1 MWMITNCRSRGRPEA
16 RAGTL
21 ARSSSGSGSI
31 TTSDIAMAQ
40 SAPLCPMILLL
51 TEIHETYVDVGYEI
65 DSFRLTMKLR
75 FGEGGL
81 NA

>member
-21 ARSSSGSGSI
+21 ARSSSGSGSR
-31 TTSDIAMAQ
+31 TTRDIAMAP
-40 SAPLCPMILLL
+40 SAPLCPMTLFLAEMQEKY
-51 TEIHETYVDVGYEI
+51 TDVGYENCALE
-65 DSFRLTMKLR
+65 R
-75 FGEGGL
+75 GGGL